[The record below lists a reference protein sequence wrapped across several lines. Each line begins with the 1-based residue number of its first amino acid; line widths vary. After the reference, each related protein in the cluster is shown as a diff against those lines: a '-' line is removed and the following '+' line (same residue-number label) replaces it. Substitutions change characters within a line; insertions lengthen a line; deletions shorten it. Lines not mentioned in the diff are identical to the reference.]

1 MTQRTAYSIDRRV
14 FRGSLLALV
23 FGLSLSSV
31 LSYWSTRHEVGELF
45 DAQLIENTRFIKG
58 IANQTATAD
67 DWQSLQRALEES
79 LDEHIDAENPMFKG
93 HAYEKKLA
101 VQVWSQDGQLIV
113 RSPSSP
119 RHALAPLQSGFSSFD
134 GDSYDWKVYTVW
146 LDQNQHWLVVA
157 ERTDIR
163 GELSENIEA
172 SLLLGMLVGLGL
184 ATWWLRRELKAAL
197 RPLMMLGKT
206 IATRHVGDLQPIYM
220 TPTSQELQPVVDEL
234 NALFHRVEQSIERE
248 RAFLADAA
256 HELRTPLAVVKLQ
269 VEQALAQP
277 QQQRDILQKLM
288 LSVERNQQVVEQML
302 LLARLD
308 SQQQRESITTVAL
321 DQLLREVVAQL
332 IPLALKREIE
342 LEVDAPHP
350 IQMQGDAA
358 LLVAMIRN
366 LIDNAMRHSPDGSV
380 IQLSLQQQPQGI
392 ALTVHD
398 AGQGIDQAWIGEVTE
413 RFKQGSRADGGGSG
427 LGLAIVQAIAKRHGA
442 RLSLHNHPNGGL
454 VATLSWAANETADH

>member
-1 MTQRTAYSIDRRV
+1 MSTRAAYSIDRRV

-23 FGLSLSSV
+23 LGLSLSSV

-45 DAQLIENTRFIKG
+45 DAQLIENARFIKG
-58 IANQTATAD
+58 VANQQASAA
-67 DWQSLQRALEES
+67 DWQTLQYALQET
-79 LDEHIDAENPMFKG
+79 LDEHVDVENPMFSG
-93 HAYEKKLA
+93 HAYEKKIA
-101 VQVWSQDGQLIV
+101 VQVWSQDGHLIV

-119 RHALAPLQSGFSSFD
+119 RHALAPLQAGLSTFD
-134 GDSYDWKVYTVW
+134 GDPYDWKVYTLW

-197 RPLMMLGKT
+197 RPLMLLGQT
-206 IATRHVGDLQPIYM
+206 IATRHVGDLQPVVM
-220 TPTSQELQPVVDEL
+220 TSTPQELQPVVDEL
-234 NALFHRVEQSIERE
+234 NALFQRVEQSIERE

-277 QQQRDILQKLM
+277 IQQHEILQKLM
-288 LSVERNQQVVEQML
+288 YSVERNQQVVEQML

-308 SQQQRESITTVAL
+308 SQQQRESISTVCL

-342 LEVDAPHP
+342 LEVDAAETVM
-350 IQMQGDAA
+350 ISGDAA

-366 LIDNAMRHSPDGSV
+366 LIDNAMRHSPDGSL
-380 IQLSLQQQPQGI
+380 IKLCLRQQADGCR
-392 ALTVHD
+392 LTVHD
-398 AGQGIDQAWIGEVTE
+398 AGQGIDQAWLGEVTE

-427 LGLAIVQAIAKRHGA
+427 LGLAIVQAIAKRHAA
-442 RLSLHNHPNGGL
+442 RLSLHNHPQGGL
-454 VATLSWAANETADH
+454 IATINWAASDTVDH

>member
-1 MTQRTAYSIDRRV
+1 MSTRSVYSIDRRV
-14 FRGSLLALV
+14 FRGSLWALI
-23 FGLSLSSV
+23 FGLTLSSV

-58 IANQTATAD
+58 IANQKATAD

-79 LDEHIDAENPMFKG
+79 LDERIDAENPMFEG

-101 VQVWSQDGQLIV
+101 VQIWSKDGALIV
-113 RSPSSP
+113 RSPSAP
-119 RHALAPLQSGFSSFD
+119 RHALAPLQTGFTTFD
-134 GDSYDWKVYTVW
+134 GDQHHWTVYTVW
-146 LDQNQHWLVVA
+146 LDQNQHWLAVG
-157 ERTDIR
+157 ERSDIR
-163 GELSENIEA
+163 GELTKNIEA
-172 SLLLGMLVGLGL
+172 SLLLGMLAGLGL
-184 ATWWLRRELKAAL
+184 ATWWLRRELKSAL

-206 IATRHVGDLQPIYM
+206 IATRHLGDLQPVHIDP
-220 TPTSQELQPVVDEL
+220 TPQELQPVVDEL
-234 NALFHRVEQSIERE
+234 NALFDRVAQSIERE

-277 QQQRDILQKLM
+277 DQHMVILHKLM
-288 LSVERNQQVVEQML
+288 HSVERNQQVVEQML

-308 SQQQRESITTVAL
+308 DQLQRHSMSTVAL

-332 IPLALKREIE
+332 IPLALKRDIE
-342 LEVDAPHP
+342 LSVDAQQT
-350 IQMQGDAA
+350 IEIQGDAA

-366 LIDNAMRHSPDGSV
+366 LIDNALRHSPDHSHIHMTLHQDHHGCT
-380 IQLSLQQQPQGI
+380 LS
-392 ALTVHD
+392 VHD
-398 AGQGIDQAWIGEVTE
+398 AGQGIDQAWLGEVTE

-442 RLSLHNHPNGGL
+442 TLTLDNHQHGGL
-454 VATLSWAANETADH
+454 IASVNWAANETVAQ